1 MHKEPAIRVTRR
13 DGMPLYQN
21 ILIRAAAIVLAMIIV
36 VLFVHFTAGLGAGT
50 ALSYMW
56 EGVFGNSIYMRD
68 TVFYAAKLLC
78 IAVALAPAFKMRF
91 WNCGAEGQ
99 VLSGGLATAIVMV
112 YCGNLPAPLL
122 YVLMLL
128 AAMVLAVVWGVLP
141 AVFKA
146 KLGVN
151 ETLFTLM
158 MNYVAIKLV
167 DYFYNR
173 WKGSASSLGKLNKG
187 TKAGY
192 LPDLFGSE
200 NSWLLLAV
208 ILLTVFV
215 YLYLAKTKQ
224 GYEISVVGESERTA
238 EYAGINVKTVI
249 IRTMAISGAICGICG
264 FMTVAGHD
272 HSISSTTTAGGYGF
286 TAIIVAW
293 LAKFNT
299 GLMVVISLFVIFLE
313 RGTSHIADK
322 CSGSGFDASA
332 SKIVIGLVLFFVIGS
347 EFFVNY
353 KLNLRKKHKK
363 EVA

>member
-1 MHKEPAIRVTRR
+1 MHKEPLIRVAKR

-21 ILIRAAAIVLAMIIV
+21 ILIRAVVIVLAMLLV
-36 VLFVHFTAGLGAGT
+36 VLFVHFTAGISAGT
-50 ALSYMW
+50 TISYMW
-56 EGVFGNSIYMRD
+56 EGVFGNSIYLRD
-68 TVFYAAKLLC
+68 TVFYTAKLLC

-99 VLSGGLATAIVMV
+99 VLAGGLATAVVMV

-122 YVLMLL
+122 YLVMFISALAL
-128 AAMVLAVVWGVLP
+128 AAIWGILP

-146 KLGVN
+146 KMGVN

-167 DYFYNR
+167 DFFYNK

-208 ILLTVFV
+208 VILTIAV
-215 YLYLAKTKQ
+215 YFYLSKTKH
-224 GYEISVVGESERTA
+224 GYEIAVVGESQRTA
-238 EYAGINVKTVI
+238 EYAGINVKTVT
-249 IRTMAISGAICGICG
+249 IRTMMISGIICGICG

-272 HSISSTTTAGGYGF
+272 HSISSSTTAGGYGF

-299 GLMVVISLFVIFLE
+299 GFMVLISLFVIFLE

-322 CSGSGFDASA
+322 CSGFDASA

-347 EFFVNY
+347 EFFINY
-353 KLNLRKKHKK
+353 KINLRSKHDK

>member
-1 MHKEPAIRVTRR
+1 MHKEPLIRVAKR

-21 ILIRAAAIVLAMIIV
+21 ILIRAVAIVLAMLLV
-36 VLFVHFTAGLGAGT
+36 VLFVHFTAGISAGT
-50 ALSYMW
+50 TISYMW
-56 EGVFGNSIYMRD
+56 EGVFGNSIYLRD
-68 TVFYAAKLLC
+68 TVFYTAKLLC

-99 VLSGGLATAIVMV
+99 VLAGGLATAVVMV

-122 YVLMLL
+122 YLVMFISALAL
-128 AAMVLAVVWGVLP
+128 AAIWGILP

-146 KLGVN
+146 KMGVN

-167 DYFYNR
+167 DFFYNK

-208 ILLTVFV
+208 GILTIAV
-215 YLYLAKTKQ
+215 YFYLSKTKH
-224 GYEISVVGESERTA
+224 GYEIAVVGESQRTA
-238 EYAGINVKTVI
+238 EYAGINVKTVT
-249 IRTMAISGAICGICG
+249 IRTMMISGIICGICG

-272 HSISSTTTAGGYGF
+272 HSISSSTTAGGYGF

-299 GLMVVISLFVIFLE
+299 GFMVLISLFVIFLE

-322 CSGSGFDASA
+322 CSGFDASA

-347 EFFVNY
+347 EFFINY
-353 KLNLRKKHKK
+353 KINLRSKHNK

>member
-1 MHKEPAIRVTRR
+1 MHKEPLIRVAKR

-21 ILIRAAAIVLAMIIV
+21 ILIRAVAIVLAMLLV
-36 VLFVHFTAGLGAGT
+36 VLFVHFTAGISAGT
-50 ALSYMW
+50 TISYMW
-56 EGVFGNSIYMRD
+56 EGVFGNSIYLRD
-68 TVFYAAKLLC
+68 TVFYTAKLLC
-78 IAVALAPAFKMRF
+78 IAVALAPAFKKRF

-99 VLSGGLATAIVMV
+99 VLAGGLATAVVMV

-122 YVLMLL
+122 YLVMFISALAL
-128 AAMVLAVVWGVLP
+128 AAIWGILP

-146 KLGVN
+146 KMGVN

-167 DYFYNR
+167 DFFYNK

-208 ILLTVFV
+208 VILTIAV
-215 YLYLAKTKQ
+215 YFYLSKTKH
-224 GYEISVVGESERTA
+224 GYEIAVVGESQRTA
-238 EYAGINVKTVI
+238 EYAGINVKTVT
-249 IRTMAISGAICGICG
+249 IRTMMISGIICGICG

-272 HSISSTTTAGGYGF
+272 HSISSSTTAGGYGF

-299 GLMVVISLFVIFLE
+299 GFMVLISLFVIFLE

-322 CSGSGFDASA
+322 CSGFDASA

-347 EFFVNY
+347 EFFINY
-353 KLNLRKKHKK
+353 KINLRSKHDK

>member
-1 MHKEPAIRVTRR
+1 MHKEPLIRVAKR

-21 ILIRAAAIVLAMIIV
+21 ILVRAAAIVLAMLLV
-36 VLFVHFTAGLGAGT
+36 VLFVHFTAGISAGT
-50 ALSYMW
+50 TISYMW
-56 EGVFGNSIYMRD
+56 EGVFGNSIYLRD
-68 TVFYAAKLLC
+68 TVFYTAKLLC

-99 VLSGGLATAIVMV
+99 VLAGGLATAVVMV

-122 YVLMLL
+122 YLVMFISALAL
-128 AAMVLAVVWGVLP
+128 AAIWGILP

-146 KLGVN
+146 KMGVN

-167 DYFYNR
+167 DFFYNK
-173 WKGSASSLGKLNKG
+173 WKGAASSLGKLNKG

-208 ILLTVFV
+208 VILTIAV
-215 YLYLAKTKQ
+215 YFYLSKTKH
-224 GYEISVVGESERTA
+224 GYEIAVVGESQRTA
-238 EYAGINVKTVI
+238 EYAGINVKTVT
-249 IRTMAISGAICGICG
+249 IRTMMISGIICGICG

-272 HSISSTTTAGGYGF
+272 HSISSSTTAGGYGF

-299 GLMVVISLFVIFLE
+299 GFMVLISLFVIFLE

-322 CSGSGFDASA
+322 CSGFDASA

-347 EFFVNY
+347 EFFINY
-353 KLNLRKKHKK
+353 KINLRSKHDK

>member
-1 MHKEPAIRVTRR
+1 MHKEPLIRVAKR

-21 ILIRAAAIVLAMIIV
+21 ILIRAVAIVLAMLLV
-36 VLFVHFTAGLGAGT
+36 VLFVHFTAGISAGT
-50 ALSYMW
+50 TISYMW
-56 EGVFGNSIYMRD
+56 EGVFGNSIYLRD
-68 TVFYAAKLLC
+68 TVFYTAKLLC
-78 IAVALAPAFKMRF
+78 IAVALAPAVKMRF

-99 VLSGGLATAIVMV
+99 VLAGGLATAVVMV

-122 YVLMLL
+122 YLVMFISALAL
-128 AAMVLAVVWGVLP
+128 AAIWGILP

-146 KLGVN
+146 KMGVN

-167 DYFYNR
+167 DFFYNK
-173 WKGSASSLGKLNKG
+173 WKGSACSLGKLNKG

-208 ILLTVFV
+208 VILTIAV
-215 YLYLAKTKQ
+215 YFYLSKTKH
-224 GYEISVVGESERTA
+224 GYEIAVVGESQRTA
-238 EYAGINVKTVI
+238 EYAGINVKTVT
-249 IRTMAISGAICGICG
+249 IRTMMISGIICGICG

-272 HSISSTTTAGGYGF
+272 HSISSSTTAGGYGF

-299 GLMVVISLFVIFLE
+299 GFMVLISLFVIFLE

-322 CSGSGFDASA
+322 CSGFDASA

-347 EFFVNY
+347 EFFINY
-353 KLNLRKKHKK
+353 KINLRSKHDK

>member
-1 MHKEPAIRVTRR
+1 MHKEQLIRVAKR

-21 ILIRAAAIVLAMIIV
+21 ILIRAVAIVLAMLLV
-36 VLFVHFTAGLGAGT
+36 VLFVHFTAGISAGT
-50 ALSYMW
+50 TISYMW
-56 EGVFGNSIYMRD
+56 EGVFGNSIYLRD
-68 TVFYAAKLLC
+68 TVFYTAKLLC

-99 VLSGGLATAIVMV
+99 VLAGGLATAVVMV

-122 YVLMLL
+122 YLVMFISALAL
-128 AAMVLAVVWGVLP
+128 AAIWGILP

-146 KLGVN
+146 KMGVN

-167 DYFYNR
+167 DFFYNK

-208 ILLTVFV
+208 VILTIAV
-215 YLYLAKTKQ
+215 YFYLSKTKH
-224 GYEISVVGESERTA
+224 GYEIAVVGESQRTA
-238 EYAGINVKTVI
+238 EYAGINVKTVT
-249 IRTMAISGAICGICG
+249 IRTMMISGIICGICG

-272 HSISSTTTAGGYGF
+272 HSISSSTTAGGYGF

-299 GLMVVISLFVIFLE
+299 GFMVLISLFVIFLE

-322 CSGSGFDASA
+322 CSGFDASA

-347 EFFVNY
+347 EFFINY
-353 KLNLRKKHKK
+353 KINLRSKHDK

>member
-1 MHKEPAIRVTRR
+1 MHKEPLIRVAKR

-21 ILIRAAAIVLAMIIV
+21 ILIRAVAIVLAMLLV
-36 VLFVHFTAGLGAGT
+36 VLFVHFTAGISAGT
-50 ALSYMW
+50 TISYMW
-56 EGVFGNSIYMRD
+56 EGVFGNSIYLRD
-68 TVFYAAKLLC
+68 TVFYTAKLLC

-99 VLSGGLATAIVMV
+99 VLAGGLATAVVMV

-122 YVLMLL
+122 YLVMFISALAL
-128 AAMVLAVVWGVLP
+128 AAIWGILP

-146 KLGVN
+146 KMGVN

-167 DYFYNR
+167 DFCYNK

-208 ILLTVFV
+208 VILTIAV
-215 YLYLAKTKQ
+215 YFYLSKTKH
-224 GYEISVVGESERTA
+224 GYEIAVVGESQRTA
-238 EYAGINVKTVI
+238 EYAGINVKTVT
-249 IRTMAISGAICGICG
+249 IRTMMISGIICGICG

-272 HSISSTTTAGGYGF
+272 HSISSSTTAGGYGF

-299 GLMVVISLFVIFLE
+299 GFMVLISLFVIFLE

-322 CSGSGFDASA
+322 CSGFDASA

-347 EFFVNY
+347 EFFINY
-353 KLNLRKKHKK
+353 KINLRSKHDK

>member
-1 MHKEPAIRVTRR
+1 MHKEPLIRVAKR

-21 ILIRAAAIVLAMIIV
+21 ILIRAVAIVLAMLLV
-36 VLFVHFTAGLGAGT
+36 VLFVHFTAGISAGT
-50 ALSYMW
+50 TISYMW
-56 EGVFGNSIYMRD
+56 EGVFGNSIYLRD
-68 TVFYAAKLLC
+68 TVFYTAKLLC

-99 VLSGGLATAIVMV
+99 VLAGGLATAVVMV

-122 YVLMLL
+122 YLVMFISALAL
-128 AAMVLAVVWGVLP
+128 AAIWGILP

-146 KLGVN
+146 KMGVN

-167 DYFYNR
+167 DFFYNK

-208 ILLTVFV
+208 VILTIAV
-215 YLYLAKTKQ
+215 YFYLSKTKH
-224 GYEISVVGESERTA
+224 GYEIAVVGESQRTA
-238 EYAGINVKTVI
+238 EYAGINVKTVT
-249 IRTMAISGAICGICG
+249 IRTMMISGIICGICG

-272 HSISSTTTAGGYGF
+272 HSISSSTTAGGYGF

-299 GLMVVISLFVIFLE
+299 GFMVLISLFVIFLE

-322 CSGSGFDASA
+322 CSGFHASA

-347 EFFVNY
+347 EFFINY
-353 KLNLRKKHKK
+353 KINLRSKHDK

>member
-1 MHKEPAIRVTRR
+1 MHKEPLIRVAKR

-21 ILIRAAAIVLAMIIV
+21 ILSRAVAIVLAMLLV
-36 VLFVHFTAGLGAGT
+36 VLFVHFTAGISAGT
-50 ALSYMW
+50 TISYMW
-56 EGVFGNSIYMRD
+56 EGVFGNSIYLRD
-68 TVFYAAKLLC
+68 TVFYTAKLLC

-99 VLSGGLATAIVMV
+99 VLAGGLATAVVMV

-122 YVLMLL
+122 YLVMFISALAL
-128 AAMVLAVVWGVLP
+128 AAIWGILP

-146 KLGVN
+146 KMGVN

-167 DYFYNR
+167 DFFYNK

-200 NSWLLLAV
+200 NFWLLLAV
-208 ILLTVFV
+208 VILTIAV
-215 YLYLAKTKQ
+215 YFYLSKTKH
-224 GYEISVVGESERTA
+224 GYEIAVVGESQRTA
-238 EYAGINVKTVI
+238 EYAGINVKTVT
-249 IRTMAISGAICGICG
+249 IRTMMISGIICGICG

-272 HSISSTTTAGGYGF
+272 HSISSSTTAGGYGF

-299 GLMVVISLFVIFLE
+299 GFMVLISLFVIFLE

-322 CSGSGFDASA
+322 CSGFDASA

-347 EFFVNY
+347 EFFINY
-353 KLNLRKKHKK
+353 KINLRSKHDK

>member
-1 MHKEPAIRVTRR
+1 MHKEPLIRVAKR

-21 ILIRAAAIVLAMIIV
+21 ILIRAVAIVLAMLLV
-36 VLFVHFTAGLGAGT
+36 VLFVHFTAGISAGT
-50 ALSYMW
+50 TISYMW
-56 EGVFGNSIYMRD
+56 EGVFGNSIYLRD
-68 TVFYAAKLLC
+68 TVFYTAKLLC

-99 VLSGGLATAIVMV
+99 VLAGGLATAVVMV
-112 YCGNLPAPLL
+112 DCGNLPAPLL
-122 YVLMLL
+122 YLVMFISALAL
-128 AAMVLAVVWGVLP
+128 AAIWGILP

-146 KLGVN
+146 KMGVN

-167 DYFYNR
+167 DFFYNK

-208 ILLTVFV
+208 VILTIAV
-215 YLYLAKTKQ
+215 YFYLSKTKH
-224 GYEISVVGESERTA
+224 GYEIAVVGESQRTA
-238 EYAGINVKTVI
+238 EYAGINVKTVT
-249 IRTMAISGAICGICG
+249 IRTMMISGIICGICG

-272 HSISSTTTAGGYGF
+272 HSISSSTTAGGYGF

-299 GLMVVISLFVIFLE
+299 GFMVLISLFVIFLE

-322 CSGSGFDASA
+322 CSGFDASA

-347 EFFVNY
+347 EFFINY
-353 KLNLRKKHKK
+353 KINLRSKHDK

>member
-1 MHKEPAIRVTRR
+1 MHKEPLIRVAKR

-21 ILIRAAAIVLAMIIV
+21 ILIRAVAIVLAMLLV
-36 VLFVHFTAGLGAGT
+36 VLFVHFTAGISAGT
-50 ALSYMW
+50 TISYMW
-56 EGVFGNSIYMRD
+56 EGVFGNSIYLRD
-68 TVFYAAKLLC
+68 TVFYTAKLLC

-99 VLSGGLATAIVMV
+99 VLAGGLATAVVMV

-122 YVLMLL
+122 YLVMFISALAL
-128 AAMVLAVVWGVLP
+128 AAIWGILP

-146 KLGVN
+146 KMGVN

-167 DYFYNR
+167 DFFYNK

-208 ILLTVFV
+208 VILTIAV
-215 YLYLAKTKQ
+215 YFYLSKTKH
-224 GYEISVVGESERTA
+224 GYEIAVVGESQRTA
-238 EYAGINVKTVI
+238 EYAGINVKTVT
-249 IRTMAISGAICGICG
+249 IRTMMISGIICGICG

-272 HSISSTTTAGGYGF
+272 HSISSSTTAGGYGF

-299 GLMVVISLFVIFLE
+299 GFMVLISLFVIFLE

-322 CSGSGFDASA
+322 CSGFDASA

-347 EFFVNY
+347 EFFINY
-353 KLNLRKKHKK
+353 KINLRSKHDQ

>member
-1 MHKEPAIRVTRR
+1 MHKEPLIRVAKR

-21 ILIRAAAIVLAMIIV
+21 ILIRAVAIVLAMLLV
-36 VLFVHFTAGLGAGT
+36 VLFVHFTAGISAGT
-50 ALSYMW
+50 TISYMW
-56 EGVFGNSIYMRD
+56 EGVFGNSIYLRD
-68 TVFYAAKLLC
+68 TVFYTAKLLC

-99 VLSGGLATAIVMV
+99 VLAGGLATAVVMV

-122 YVLMLL
+122 YLVMFISALAL
-128 AAMVLAVVWGVLP
+128 AAIWGILP

-146 KLGVN
+146 KMGVN

-167 DYFYNR
+167 DFFYNK

-208 ILLTVFV
+208 VILTIAV
-215 YLYLAKTKQ
+215 YFYLSKTKH
-224 GYEISVVGESERTA
+224 GYEIAVVGESQRTA
-238 EYAGINVKTVI
+238 EYAGINVKTVT
-249 IRTMAISGAICGICG
+249 IRTMMISGIICGICG

-272 HSISSTTTAGGYGF
+272 HSISSSTTAGGYGF

-299 GLMVVISLFVIFLE
+299 GFMVLISLFVIFLE

-322 CSGSGFDASA
+322 CSGFDASA

-347 EFFVNY
+347 EFFINY
-353 KLNLRKKHKK
+353 KINLRSKHDK

>member
-1 MHKEPAIRVTRR
+1 MHKEPLIRVAKR

-21 ILIRAAAIVLAMIIV
+21 ILIRAVAIVLAMLLV
-36 VLFVHFTAGLGAGT
+36 VLFVHFTAGISAGT
-50 ALSYMW
+50 TISYMW
-56 EGVFGNSIYMRD
+56 EGVFGNSIYLRD
-68 TVFYAAKLLC
+68 TVFYTAKLLC

-99 VLSGGLATAIVMV
+99 VLAGGLATAVVMV

-122 YVLMLL
+122 YLVMFISALAL
-128 AAMVLAVVWGVLP
+128 AAIWGILP

-146 KLGVN
+146 KMGVN

-167 DYFYNR
+167 DFFYNK

-200 NSWLLLAV
+200 NFWLLLAV
-208 ILLTVFV
+208 VILTIAV
-215 YLYLAKTKQ
+215 YFYLSKTKH
-224 GYEISVVGESERTA
+224 GYEIAVVGESQRTA
-238 EYAGINVKTVI
+238 EYAGINVKTVT
-249 IRTMAISGAICGICG
+249 IRTMMISGIICGICG

-272 HSISSTTTAGGYGF
+272 HSISSSTTAGGYGF

-299 GLMVVISLFVIFLE
+299 GFMVLISLFVIFLE

-322 CSGSGFDASA
+322 CSGFDASA

-347 EFFVNY
+347 EFFINY
-353 KLNLRKKHKK
+353 KINLRSKHDK

>member
-1 MHKEPAIRVTRR
+1 MHKEPLIRVAKR

-21 ILIRAAAIVLAMIIV
+21 ILIRAVAIVLAMLLV
-36 VLFVHFTAGLGAGT
+36 VLFVHFTAGISAGT
-50 ALSYMW
+50 TISYMW
-56 EGVFGNSIYMRD
+56 EGVFGNSIYLRD
-68 TVFYAAKLLC
+68 TVFYTAKLLC

-99 VLSGGLATAIVMV
+99 VLAGGLATAVVMV

-122 YVLMLL
+122 YLVMFISALAL
-128 AAMVLAVVWGVLP
+128 AAIWGILP

-146 KLGVN
+146 KMGVN

-167 DYFYNR
+167 DFFYNK

-208 ILLTVFV
+208 VILTIAV
-215 YLYLAKTKQ
+215 YFYLSKTKH
-224 GYEISVVGESERTA
+224 GYEIAVVGESQRTA
-238 EYAGINVKTVI
+238 EYAGINVKTVT
-249 IRTMAISGAICGICG
+249 IRTMMISGIICGICG
-264 FMTVAGHD
+264 FMTVAGYD
-272 HSISSTTTAGGYGF
+272 HSISSSTTAGGYGF

-299 GLMVVISLFVIFLE
+299 GFMVLISLFVIFLE

-322 CSGSGFDASA
+322 CSGFDASA

-347 EFFVNY
+347 EFFINY
-353 KLNLRKKHKK
+353 KINLRSKHDK

>member
-1 MHKEPAIRVTRR
+1 MHKEPLIRVAKR

-21 ILIRAAAIVLAMIIV
+21 ILIRAVAIVLAMLLV
-36 VLFVHFTAGLGAGT
+36 VLFVHFTAGISAGT
-50 ALSYMW
+50 TISYMC
-56 EGVFGNSIYMRD
+56 EGVFGNSIYLRD
-68 TVFYAAKLLC
+68 TVFYTAKLLC

-99 VLSGGLATAIVMV
+99 VLAGGLATAVVMV

-122 YVLMLL
+122 YLVMFISALAL
-128 AAMVLAVVWGVLP
+128 AAIWGILP

-146 KLGVN
+146 KMGVN

-167 DYFYNR
+167 DFFYNK

-208 ILLTVFV
+208 VILTIAV
-215 YLYLAKTKQ
+215 YFYLSKTKH
-224 GYEISVVGESERTA
+224 GYEIAVVGESQRTA
-238 EYAGINVKTVI
+238 EYAGINVKTVT
-249 IRTMAISGAICGICG
+249 IRTMMISGIICGICG

-272 HSISSTTTAGGYGF
+272 HSISSSTTAGGYGF

-299 GLMVVISLFVIFLE
+299 GFMVLISLFVIFLE

-322 CSGSGFDASA
+322 CSGFDASA

-347 EFFVNY
+347 EFFINY
-353 KLNLRKKHKK
+353 KINLRSKHDK

>member
-1 MHKEPAIRVTRR
+1 MHKEPLIRVAKR

-21 ILIRAAAIVLAMIIV
+21 ILIRAVAIVLAMLLV
-36 VLFVHFTAGLGAGT
+36 VLFVHFTAGISAGT
-50 ALSYMW
+50 TISYMW
-56 EGVFGNSIYMRD
+56 EGVFGNSIYLRD
-68 TVFYAAKLLC
+68 TVFYTAKLLC

-99 VLSGGLATAIVMV
+99 VLAGGLATAVVMV

-122 YVLMLL
+122 YLVMFISALAL
-128 AAMVLAVVWGVLP
+128 AAIWGILP

-146 KLGVN
+146 KMGVN

-167 DYFYNR
+167 DFFYNK

-208 ILLTVFV
+208 VILTIAVYV
-215 YLYLAKTKQ
+215 YLSKTKH
-224 GYEISVVGESERTA
+224 GYEIAVVGESQRTA
-238 EYAGINVKTVI
+238 EYAGINVKTVT
-249 IRTMAISGAICGICG
+249 IRTMMISGIICGICG

-272 HSISSTTTAGGYGF
+272 HSISSSTTAGGYGF

-299 GLMVVISLFVIFLE
+299 GFMVLISLFVIFLE

-322 CSGSGFDASA
+322 CSGFDASA

-347 EFFVNY
+347 EFFINY
-353 KLNLRKKHKK
+353 KINLRSKHDK

>member
-1 MHKEPAIRVTRR
+1 MHKEPLIRVAKR

-21 ILIRAAAIVLAMIIV
+21 ILIRAVAIVLAMLLV
-36 VLFVHFTAGLGAGT
+36 VLFVHFTAGISAGT
-50 ALSYMW
+50 TISYMW
-56 EGVFGNSIYMRD
+56 EGVFGNSIYLRD
-68 TVFYAAKLLC
+68 TVFYTAKLLC

-99 VLSGGLATAIVMV
+99 VLAGGLATAVVMV

-122 YVLMLL
+122 YLVMFISALAL
-128 AAMVLAVVWGVLP
+128 AAIWGILP

-146 KLGVN
+146 KMGVN

-167 DYFYNR
+167 DFFYNK

-208 ILLTVFV
+208 VILTIAV
-215 YLYLAKTKQ
+215 YFYLSKTKH
-224 GYEISVVGESERTA
+224 GYEIAVVGESQRTA
-238 EYAGINVKTVI
+238 EYAGINVKTVT
-249 IRTMAISGAICGICG
+249 IRTMMISGILCGICG

-272 HSISSTTTAGGYGF
+272 HSISSSTTAGGYGF

-299 GLMVVISLFVIFLE
+299 GFMVLISLFVIFLE

-322 CSGSGFDASA
+322 CSGFDASA
-332 SKIVIGLVLFFVIGS
+332 SKIVIGLALFFVIGS
-347 EFFVNY
+347 EFFINY
-353 KLNLRKKHKK
+353 KINLRSKHDK

>member
-1 MHKEPAIRVTRR
+1 MHKEPFIRVTKRES
-13 DGMPLYQN
+13 MPVAKR
-21 ILIRAAAIVLAMIIV
+21 ILIRAGAIVLAMLLVI
-36 VLFVHFTAGLGAGT
+36 LFVHFTAGIGAGQT
-50 ALSYMW
+50 LAYMW

-99 VLSGGLATAIVMV
+99 VLAGGLATALVMV

-122 YVLMLL
+122 FLVMLIAAVGL
-128 AAMVLAVVWGVLP
+128 AMIFGILP

-146 KLGVN
+146 KMGVN

-158 MNYVAIKLV
+158 MNYVAIQLV
-167 DYFYNR
+167 DFFYNK
-173 WKGSASSLGKLNKG
+173 WKGKASSLGKLNKG

-192 LPDLFGSE
+192 LPTLFGSE
-200 NSWLLLAV
+200 NSWLVIVVV
-208 ILLTVFV
+208 ILTIAVFF
-215 YLYLAKTKQ
+215 YLSKTKH
-224 GYEISVVGESERTA
+224 GYEIAVVGESERTA
-238 EYAGINVKTVI
+238 EYAGISVPSVI

-272 HSISSTTTAGGYGF
+272 HSISSATTAGGYGF

-299 GLMVVISLFVIFLE
+299 GIMALISLFVIFLE
-313 RGTSHIADK
+313 RGTAHIADK
-322 CSGSGFDASA
+322 CSGFDVSA
-332 SKIVIGLVLFFVIGS
+332 SMIVIGLVLFFVIGS
-347 EFFVNY
+347 EFFINY
-353 KLNLRKKHKK
+353 RLNFRGKQKK

>member
-1 MHKEPAIRVTRR
+1 MHKEPLIRVAKR

-21 ILIRAAAIVLAMIIV
+21 ILIRAVAIVLAMLLV
-36 VLFVHFTAGLGAGT
+36 VLFVHFTAGISAGT
-50 ALSYMW
+50 TISYMW
-56 EGVFGNSIYMRD
+56 EGVFGNSIYLRD
-68 TVFYAAKLLC
+68 TVFYTAKLLC

-99 VLSGGLATAIVMV
+99 VLAGGLATAVVMV

-122 YVLMLL
+122 YLVMFISALAL
-128 AAMVLAVVWGVLP
+128 AAIWGILP

-146 KLGVN
+146 KMGVN

-167 DYFYNR
+167 DFFYNK

-208 ILLTVFV
+208 VILTIAV
-215 YLYLAKTKQ
+215 YFYLSKTKH
-224 GYEISVVGESERTA
+224 GYEIAVVGESQRTA
-238 EYAGINVKTVI
+238 EYAGINVKTVT
-249 IRTMAISGAICGICG
+249 IRTMMISGIICGICG

-272 HSISSTTTAGGYGF
+272 HSISSSTTAGGYGF

-299 GLMVVISLFVIFLE
+299 GFMVLISLFVIFLE

-322 CSGSGFDASA
+322 CSGFDASA
-332 SKIVIGLVLFFVIGS
+332 SKIVIGLVLFFVIVS
-347 EFFVNY
+347 EFFINY
-353 KLNLRKKHKK
+353 KINLRSKHDK

>member
-1 MHKEPAIRVTRR
+1 MHKEPLIRVAKR

-21 ILIRAAAIVLAMIIV
+21 ILIRAVAIVLAMLLV
-36 VLFVHFTAGLGAGT
+36 VLFVHFTAGISAGT
-50 ALSYMW
+50 TISYMW
-56 EGVFGNSIYMRD
+56 EGVFGNSIYLRD
-68 TVFYAAKLLC
+68 TVFYTAKLLC

-99 VLSGGLATAIVMV
+99 VLAGGLATAVVMV

-122 YVLMLL
+122 YLVMFISALAL
-128 AAMVLAVVWGVLP
+128 AAIWGILP

-146 KLGVN
+146 KMGVN

-167 DYFYNR
+167 DFFYNK
-173 WKGSASSLGKLNKG
+173 WKGYASSLGKLNKG

-208 ILLTVFV
+208 VILTIAV
-215 YLYLAKTKQ
+215 YFYLSKTKH
-224 GYEISVVGESERTA
+224 GYEIAVVGESQRTA
-238 EYAGINVKTVI
+238 EYAGINVKTVT
-249 IRTMAISGAICGICG
+249 IRTMMISGIICGICG

-272 HSISSTTTAGGYGF
+272 HSISSSTTAGGYGF

-299 GLMVVISLFVIFLE
+299 GFMVLISLFVIFLE

-322 CSGSGFDASA
+322 CSGFDASA

-347 EFFVNY
+347 EFFINY
-353 KLNLRKKHKK
+353 KINLRSKHDK

>member
-1 MHKEPAIRVTRR
+1 MHKEPLIRVAKR

-21 ILIRAAAIVLAMIIV
+21 ILIRAVAIVLAMLLV
-36 VLFVHFTAGLGAGT
+36 VLFVHFTAGISAGT
-50 ALSYMW
+50 TISYMW
-56 EGVFGNSIYMRD
+56 EGVFGNSIYLRD
-68 TVFYAAKLLC
+68 TVFYTAKLLC

-99 VLSGGLATAIVMV
+99 VLAGGLATAVVMV

-122 YVLMLL
+122 YLVMFISALAL
-128 AAMVLAVVWGVLP
+128 AAIWGILP

-146 KLGVN
+146 KMGVN

-167 DYFYNR
+167 DFFYNK

-208 ILLTVFV
+208 VILTIAV
-215 YLYLAKTKQ
+215 YFYLSKTKH
-224 GYEISVVGESERTA
+224 GYEIAVVGESQRTA
-238 EYAGINVKTVI
+238 EYAGINVKTVT
-249 IRTMAISGAICGICG
+249 IRTMMISGIICGICG

-272 HSISSTTTAGGYGF
+272 HSISSSTTAGGYGF

-299 GLMVVISLFVIFLE
+299 GFMVLISLFVIFLE

-322 CSGSGFDASA
+322 CSGFDASA

-347 EFFVNY
+347 EFFINY
-353 KLNLRKKHKK
+353 KMNLRSKHDK

>member
-1 MHKEPAIRVTRR
+1 MHKEPLIRVAKR

-21 ILIRAAAIVLAMIIV
+21 ILIRAVAIVLAMLLV
-36 VLFVHFTAGLGAGT
+36 VLFVHFTAGISAGT
-50 ALSYMW
+50 TISYMW
-56 EGVFGNSIYMRD
+56 EGVFGNSIYLRD
-68 TVFYAAKLLC
+68 TVFYTAKLLC

-99 VLSGGLATAIVMV
+99 VLAGGLATAVVMV

-122 YVLMLL
+122 YLVMFISALAL
-128 AAMVLAVVWGVLP
+128 AAIWGILP

-146 KLGVN
+146 KMGVN

-167 DYFYNR
+167 DFFYNK
-173 WKGSASSLGKLNKG
+173 WKGAASSLGKLNKG

-208 ILLTVFV
+208 VILTIAV
-215 YLYLAKTKQ
+215 YFYLSKTKH
-224 GYEISVVGESERTA
+224 GYEIAVVGESQRTA
-238 EYAGINVKTVI
+238 EYAGINVKTVT
-249 IRTMAISGAICGICG
+249 IRTMMISGIICGICG

-272 HSISSTTTAGGYGF
+272 HSISSSTTAGGYGF

-299 GLMVVISLFVIFLE
+299 GFMVLISLFVIFLE

-322 CSGSGFDASA
+322 CSGFDASA

-347 EFFVNY
+347 EFFINY
-353 KLNLRKKHKK
+353 KINLRSKHDK

>member
-1 MHKEPAIRVTRR
+1 MHKEPLIRVAKR

-21 ILIRAAAIVLAMIIV
+21 ILIRAVAIVLAMLLV
-36 VLFVHFTAGLGAGT
+36 VLFVHFTAGISAGT
-50 ALSYMW
+50 TISYMW
-56 EGVFGNSIYMRD
+56 EGVFGNSIYLRD
-68 TVFYAAKLLC
+68 TVFYTAKLLC

-99 VLSGGLATAIVMV
+99 VLAGGLATAVVMV

-122 YVLMLL
+122 YLVMFISALAL
-128 AAMVLAVVWGVLP
+128 AAIWGILP

-146 KLGVN
+146 KMGVN

-158 MNYVAIKLV
+158 MNYVAINLV
-167 DYFYNR
+167 DFFYNK

-208 ILLTVFV
+208 VILTIAV
-215 YLYLAKTKQ
+215 YFYLSKTKH
-224 GYEISVVGESERTA
+224 GYEIAVVGESQRTA
-238 EYAGINVKTVI
+238 EYAGINVKTVT
-249 IRTMAISGAICGICG
+249 IRTMMISGIICGICG

-272 HSISSTTTAGGYGF
+272 HSISSSTTAGGYGF

-299 GLMVVISLFVIFLE
+299 GFMVLISLFVIFLE

-322 CSGSGFDASA
+322 CSGFDASA

-347 EFFVNY
+347 EFFINY
-353 KLNLRKKHKK
+353 KINLRSKHDK

>member
-1 MHKEPAIRVTRR
+1 MHKEPLIRVAKR

-21 ILIRAAAIVLAMIIV
+21 ILIRAVAIVLAMLLV
-36 VLFVHFTAGLGAGT
+36 VLFVHFTAGISAGT
-50 ALSYMW
+50 TISYMG
-56 EGVFGNSIYMRD
+56 EGVFGNSIYLRD
-68 TVFYAAKLLC
+68 TVFYTAKLLC

-99 VLSGGLATAIVMV
+99 VLAGGLATAVVMV

-122 YVLMLL
+122 YLVMFISALAL
-128 AAMVLAVVWGVLP
+128 AAIWGILP

-146 KLGVN
+146 KMGVN

-167 DYFYNR
+167 DFFYNK

-200 NSWLLLAV
+200 NFWLLLAV
-208 ILLTVFV
+208 VILTIAV
-215 YLYLAKTKQ
+215 YFYLSKTKH
-224 GYEISVVGESERTA
+224 GYEIAVVGESQRTA
-238 EYAGINVKTVI
+238 EYAGINVKTVT
-249 IRTMAISGAICGICG
+249 IRTMMISGIICGICG

-272 HSISSTTTAGGYGF
+272 HSISSSTTAGGYGF

-299 GLMVVISLFVIFLE
+299 GFMVLISLFVIFLE

-322 CSGSGFDASA
+322 CSGFDASA

-347 EFFVNY
+347 EFFINY
-353 KLNLRKKHKK
+353 KINLRSKHDK